1 MNNKLVHLKSFWFI
15 THLFN
20 TIHKCFI
27 IHLFSPCTQ
36 TFHVFSTWI
45 PHILCDFI
53 LSFSVLYLWLS
64 HFLFSFPFTGFLSVY
79 NTMVLMSNTK
89 LPSLSTI
96 AIGWYTAWW
105 FIVFNFTWQLYNWQQ
120 PAQEYYYSSIFFKI
134 SFISNIILLTHIVS
148 ARDHL
153 SFLESI

>member
-15 THLFN
+15 THS
-20 TIHKCFI
+20 

-36 TFHVFSTWI
+36 IFHVFSTWI

-53 LSFSVLYLWLS
+53 LSFSVLFLWLS

-96 AIGWYTAWW
+96 ATGWYTAWI

-120 PAQEYYYSSIFFKI
+120 PAQEYYYSIFFI
-134 SFISNIILLTHIVS
+134 TSFISNIILLTHIVS